1 MEFERMKERLR
12 EWEDE
17 GKRIFVTSSFQT
29 HSIPLLHMLDRT
41 GVQVPIYFLDTGYL
55 FPETLSYKDRI
66 QELISLPIRP
76 LRSEIPKH
84 LQKDSEGSLLFTS
97 DPDRC
102 CYLNKTLPLEPILA
116 SHDIWISGVRRDQNA
131 NRKRMKEEER
141 TPNGVLRFHPLL
153 DWSARDIYAYI
164 KQEEL
169 PRHPLENEGYLSIGC
184 EPCTRKYDLRNER
197 DARWAGLN
205 KTECGLHT
213 ELLDSNGTGS

>member
-1 MEFERMKERLR
+1 MDFERMKKRLQ
-12 EWEDE
+12 EWEAE
-17 GKRIFVTSSFQT
+17 GKRIFATSSFQT
-29 HSIPLLHMLDRT
+29 HSIPLLHMLDRS
-41 GVQVPIYFLDTGYL
+41 GVHVPIHFLDTGYL

-66 QELISLPIRP
+66 QDLIELPIRG

-84 LQKDSEGSLLFTS
+84 LQRDTEGSLLFAS

-116 SHDIWISGVRRDQNA
+116 SNDIWISGVRWDQNA

-141 TPNGVLRFHPLL
+141 TPNGVIRFHPLL
-153 DWSARDIYAYI
+153 DWTAKDIYSYI
-164 KQEEL
+164 KAYEL
-169 PRHPLENEGYLSIGC
+169 PRHPLEDKGYLSIGC

-213 ELLDSNGTGS
+213 ELLDQNEEGS

>member
-41 GVQVPIYFLDTGYL
+41 GVHVPIYFLDTGYL